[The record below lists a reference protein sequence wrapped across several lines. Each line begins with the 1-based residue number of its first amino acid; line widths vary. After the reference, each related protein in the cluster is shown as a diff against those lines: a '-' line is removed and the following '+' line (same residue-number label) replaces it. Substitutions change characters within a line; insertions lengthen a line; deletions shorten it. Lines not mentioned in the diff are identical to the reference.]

1 MQKFTIQGQQQ
12 PTYNPV
18 EHPEHYV
25 KNGVECIDV
34 IKALVSDMNGF
45 DAYCAGNVLKYLW
58 RYQHKN
64 GLEDLEKAAK
74 YLEFLKYATEVNS
87 ELS

>member
-1 MQKFTIQGQQQ
+1 M
-12 PTYNPV
+12 
-18 EHPEHYV
+18 
-25 KNGVECIDV
+25 

-45 DAYCAGNVLKYLW
+45 DAYCAGNILKYLW
-58 RYQHKN
+58 RYQHKS

-74 YLEFLKYATEVNS
+74 YLEFLRYATEVND